1 MRAAGQ
7 GTRTV
12 VGILIGAGFVLLAQT
27 VENSGQLFDVPAW
40 LVGWAPTAL
49 LVVLTAALL
58 ARAR

>member
-1 MRAAGQ
+1 
-7 GTRTV
+7 
-12 VGILIGAGFVLLAQT
+12 VLLAQT

-58 ARAR
+58 LRAR